1 MELTLL
7 TINTW
12 KCDGDYYNR
21 RAVLEKELKES
32 EAQVILCQE
41 CFRSAD
47 GNVDTLEHLSQT
59 LGMPAWYVPCRR
71 KERML
76 ADRWVDSF
84 SGLGILTSLPVMNER
99 VIDLPSDAIDGG
111 RQAQLLTIELAAGQT
126 LSIAN
131 VHLTHLPDDE
141 LRRRQL
147 QAVLENMN
155 DSDASF
161 RIIGGDWNAA
171 THSPILNEMMD
182 RTPAAD
188 CYVLG
193 QGADPRY
200 SLLSFYRKGV
210 SVCVD
215 HFFALPL
222 RAAESGSSEGQSLAV
237 CGNRSKPSIYPS
249 FIRAGVVLN
258 RPDAGSGLY
267 PSDHFGIRVTLT
279 Y

>member
-1 MELTLL
+1 MRPSQIRCRMELTLL

-21 RAVLEKELKES
+21 RAVLERELKKN

-41 CFRSAD
+41 CFRSMD
-47 GNVDTLEHLSQT
+47 GSVDTLEQLSQG

-84 SGLGILTSLPVMNER
+84 SGLGILTSLPVTDHA
-99 VIDLPSDAIDGG
+99 VIDLPSDGVDGG
-111 RQAQLLTIELAAGQT
+111 RKAQLLTIGLASGQT
-126 LSIAN
+126 LLVAN
-131 VHLTHLPDDE
+131 IHLTHLPDDK

-147 QAVLENMN
+147 QAIVEIM
-155 DSDASF
+155 SSSEASF
-161 RIIGGDWNAA
+161 RIIGGDWNAE

-182 RTPAAD
+182 TAPAAD

-193 QGADPRY
+193 QGAAPRY
-200 SLLSFYRKGV
+200 SLLSFFRRGAP
-210 SVCVD
+210 VCVD
-215 HFFALPL
+215 HFFALPSE
-222 RAAESGSSEGQSLAV
+222 AAINGS
-237 CGNRSKPSIYPS
+237 SKPSIYPS
-249 FIRAGVVLN
+249 FIRAGIVLDQ
-258 RPDAGSGLY
+258 PDAGSGLY
-267 PSDHFGIRVTLT
+267 PSDHFGICVTLT